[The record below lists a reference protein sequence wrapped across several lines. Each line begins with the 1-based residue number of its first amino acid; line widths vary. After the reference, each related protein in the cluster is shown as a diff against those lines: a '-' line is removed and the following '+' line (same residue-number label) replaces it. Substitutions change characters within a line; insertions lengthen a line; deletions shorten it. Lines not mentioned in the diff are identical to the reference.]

1 MDTDLGLRERKKRQT
16 RQLISDVASGLF
28 LMRGFDNVTVAE
40 VAEAANVSA
49 KTVFNYFPRKEDLFL
64 DRVPEVVELVTR
76 AVRDRPEGRPPLAA
90 LRRLIFE
97 LLRSGH
103 ALSGIREGQ
112 QAFWQVILDSPALR
126 ARVREALEDLEA
138 LIAALLAEATGA
150 GPGDTDAGPGD
161 TDAGPGDADAGSRDV
176 HGGAGSGNV
185 GGGPGSGDVD
195 AELAAALF
203 LAAYR
208 TVYVA
213 SARRMMAG
221 ECAAEVMPDHL
232 ALLER
237 AFDAVERACPG
248 F

>member
-150 GPGDTDAGPGD
+150 GPGDAGPG
-161 TDAGPGDADAGSRDV
+161 DAGPGDADAGSRDV
-176 HGGAGSGNV
+176 HGGAGSGDI
-185 GGGPGSGDVD
+185 GGGADSWDVD

-221 ECAAEVMPDHL
+221 ERAAEVMPDHL

>member
-64 DRVPEVVELVTR
+64 DRVPEMVELVTR
-76 AVRDRPEGRPPLAA
+76 AVRDRPEGCPPLAA

-138 LIAALLAEATGA
+138 LIAALLAEATGP
-150 GPGDTDAGPGD
+150 GPGDADAGPGD
-161 TDAGPGDADAGSRDV
+161 VDAGSRDV

-221 ECAAEVMPDHL
+221 ERAAEVVPDHL